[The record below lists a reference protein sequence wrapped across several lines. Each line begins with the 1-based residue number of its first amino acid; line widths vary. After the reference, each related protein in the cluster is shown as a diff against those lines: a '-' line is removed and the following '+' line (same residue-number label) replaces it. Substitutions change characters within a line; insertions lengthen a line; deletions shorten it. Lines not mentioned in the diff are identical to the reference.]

1 MVRLD
6 GSEAQPVT
14 ATIRNRLLSTLLV
27 LFGVSLIVFLLLQ
40 LVPGDP
46 AVTILGSGATAE
58 AVAALRSELGLDRAL
73 PIQFFDYL
81 GGLVRG
87 DLGRSLTVNAPV
99 TDIMLPRFANTIILT
114 GAALLLC
121 IVVAVPLGVIA
132 AHKQYSIF
140 DRVSMIVS
148 LAGASV
154 PVYWFGLLLI
164 GAFAVTLGWL
174 PTSGMYN
181 PRFPGGLTDLLAH
194 LVLPA
199 IAAALVPLAVIARMT
214 RSVMI
219 DILQQ
224 DYIRTLR
231 ASGLSTNSVLWR
243 HALRNALPPIVNI
256 IGLQVGYLLGGVVF
270 VEVVFGWPGL
280 GQQLYTSITQ
290 RDIPVVQAGVL
301 FIALAFVIINLL
313 ADGAVG
319 LLDPRTRR
327 KVGA

>member
-1 MVRLD
+1 M
-6 GSEAQPVT
+6 T

>member
-1 MVRLD
+1 M
-6 GSEAQPVT
+6 T

-58 AVAALRSELGLDRAL
+58 AVAALRTELGLDRAL

-99 TDIMLPRFANTIILT
+99 ADIMLPRFANTIILT
-114 GAALLLC
+114 VAALILC

-140 DRVSMIVS
+140 DRVSMMVS

-174 PTSGMYN
+174 PTSVC
-181 PRFPGGLTDLLAH
+181 T
-194 LVLPA
+194 
-199 IAAALVPLAVIARMT
+199 T
-214 RSVMI
+214 RVSPVDSRI
-219 DILQQ
+219 CW
-224 DYIRTLR
+224 RTLC
-231 ASGLSTNSVLWR
+231 
-243 HALRNALPPIVNI
+243 
-256 IGLQVGYLLGGVVF
+256 F
-270 VEVVFGWPGL
+270 
-280 GQQLYTSITQ
+280 
-290 RDIPVVQAGVL
+290 
-301 FIALAFVIINLL
+301 
-313 ADGAVG
+313 
-319 LLDPRTRR
+319 PRSPRR
-327 KVGA
+327 SCRSR

>member
-1 MVRLD
+1 MTRVIGSRLF
-6 GSEAQPVT
+6 ST
-14 ATIRNRLLSTLLV
+14 ALV
-27 LFGVSLIVFLLLQ
+27 LFGVSLVVFLLLQ

-46 AVTILGSGATAE
+46 AVTILGSGATAS
-58 AVAALRSELGLDRAL
+58 AVAELRSELGLDRAL

-81 GGLVRG
+81 GGLLQG

-99 TDIMLPRFANTIILT
+99 TDIMVPRFLNTMILT

-121 IVVAVPLGVIA
+121 IVIAVPLGVIA
-132 AHKQYSIF
+132 AHKQYSLF
-140 DRVSMIVS
+140 DRMSMVIS
-148 LAGASV
+148 MAGASV

-164 GAFAVTLGWL
+164 GVFAITLGWL
-174 PTSGMYN
+174 PTSGMYD
-181 PRFPGGLTDLLAH
+181 PRFPGGVGDLLAH

-219 DILQQ
+219 DILAQ

-231 ASGLSTNSVLWR
+231 ASGLSTSSVLWR

-256 IGLQVGYLLGGVVF
+256 TGLQVGYLLGGVVF

-301 FIALAFVIINLL
+301 FIALAFVIINLV
-313 ADGAVG
+313 ADMAVG

-327 KVGA
+327 AVGV

>member
-1 MVRLD
+1 M
-6 GSEAQPVT
+6 T
-14 ATIRNRLLSTLLV
+14 AIIRSRLLSTILV

-46 AVTILGSGATAE
+46 AVTILGAGATAE

-73 PIQFFDYL
+73 PVQFFDYL
-81 GGLVRG
+81 GGLLHG
-87 DLGRSLTVNAPV
+87 DLGRSLTINAPV
-99 TDIMLPRFANTIILT
+99 TDVMLPRFANTMILT
-114 GAALLLC
+114 AAALVLC
-121 IVVAVPLGVIA
+121 VAIAVPLGVVA
-132 AHKQYSIF
+132 AHKQYSLF
-140 DRVSMIVS
+140 DRISMMVS

-164 GAFAVTLGWL
+164 GVFSISLGWL

-181 PRFPGGLTDLLAH
+181 PRFPGGVGDLLAH
-194 LVLPA
+194 LILPA

-219 DILQQ
+219 DILAQ

-231 ASGLSTNSVLWR
+231 ASGLSTSAVLWR

-301 FIALAFVIINLL
+301 FIALAFVGINLV
-313 ADGAVG
+313 ADVAVG

>member
-1 MVRLD
+1 MTRVI
-6 GSEAQPVT
+6 GSRVFST
-14 ATIRNRLLSTLLV
+14 ALV
-27 LFGVSLIVFLLLQ
+27 LFGVSLVVFLLLQ

-46 AVTILGSGATAE
+46 AVTILGSGATAG
-58 AVAALRSELGLDRAL
+58 AVAELRSELGLDRAL

-81 GGLVRG
+81 GGLLQG

-99 TDIMLPRFANTIILT
+99 TDIMVPRFVNTMILT

-121 IVVAVPLGVIA
+121 IVIAVPLGVIA
-132 AHKQYSIF
+132 AHKQYSLF
-140 DRVSMIVS
+140 DRMSMVIS
-148 LAGASV
+148 MAGASV

-164 GAFAVTLGWL
+164 GVFAITLGWL
-174 PTSGMYN
+174 PTSGMYD
-181 PRFPGGLTDLLAH
+181 PRFPGGVGDLLAH

-219 DILQQ
+219 DILAQ

-231 ASGLSTNSVLWR
+231 ASGLSTSSVLWR

-256 IGLQVGYLLGGVVF
+256 TGLQVGYLLGGVVF

-301 FIALAFVIINLL
+301 FIALAFVIINLV
-313 ADGAVG
+313 ADMAVG

-327 KVGA
+327 AVGV

>member
-1 MVRLD
+1 MTRVIGSRLF
-6 GSEAQPVT
+6 S
-14 ATIRNRLLSTLLV
+14 TILV
-27 LFGVSLIVFLLLQ
+27 LFGVSLVVFLLLQ

-46 AVTILGSGATAE
+46 AVTILGSGATAS
-58 AVAALRSELGLDRAL
+58 AVAELRSELGLDRAL

-81 GGLVRG
+81 GGLLHG

-99 TDIMLPRFANTIILT
+99 TDIMVPRFVNTMILT

-121 IVVAVPLGVIA
+121 IVIAVPLGVIA
-132 AHKQYSIF
+132 AHKQYSLF
-140 DRVSMIVS
+140 DRMSMVIS
-148 LAGASV
+148 MAGASV

-164 GAFAVTLGWL
+164 GVFAITLGWL
-174 PTSGMYN
+174 PTSGMYD
-181 PRFPGGLTDLLAH
+181 PRFPGGVGDLLAH

-219 DILQQ
+219 DILAQ

-231 ASGLSTNSVLWR
+231 ASGLSTSSVLWR

-256 IGLQVGYLLGGVVF
+256 TGLQVGYLLGGVVF

-301 FIALAFVIINLL
+301 FIALAFVIINLV
-313 ADGAVG
+313 ADMAVG

-327 KVGA
+327 AVGV

>member
-1 MVRLD
+1 MTRVIGSRLF
-6 GSEAQPVT
+6 
-14 ATIRNRLLSTLLV
+14 STLLV
-27 LFGVSLIVFLLLQ
+27 LFGVALIVFLLLQ

-58 AVAALRSELGLDRAL
+58 TVAALRTELGLDRSL
-73 PIQFFDYL
+73 PVQFFDYL
-81 GGLVRG
+81 GGLLHG
-87 DLGRSLTVNAPV
+87 DLGRSLTINAPV
-99 TDIMLPRFANTIILT
+99 TDIMMPRFANTVILT
-114 GAALLLC
+114 GAALVLC
-121 IVVAVPLGVIA
+121 IVIAVPLGVIA
-132 AHKQYSIF
+132 AHKQYGIF
-140 DRVSMIVS
+140 DRASMMIS

-164 GAFAVTLGWL
+164 GIFAINLGWL

-181 PRFPGGLTDLLAH
+181 PRFPGGGGDLLAH
-194 LVLPA
+194 LLLPA
-199 IAAALVPLAVIARMT
+199 IAAAMVPLAVIARMT

-231 ASGLSTNSVLWR
+231 ASGLSTSSVLWR

-256 IGLQVGYLLGGVVF
+256 VGLQVGYLLGGVVF

-301 FIALAFVIINLL
+301 FIALAFVVVNLV
-313 ADGAVG
+313 ADAGVG

-327 KVGA
+327 KVEA

>member
-1 MVRLD
+1 M
-6 GSEAQPVT
+6 
-14 ATIRNRLLSTLLV
+14 LSTVLV
-27 LFGVSLIVFLLLQ
+27 LFGVSLVVFLLLQ

-46 AVTILGSGATAE
+46 AVTILGTGATAE
-58 AVAALRSELGLDRAL
+58 SVAELRSSLGLDRAL

-81 GGLVRG
+81 GGLVQG

-99 TDIMLPRFANTIILT
+99 TDIMVPRFVNTMILT

-121 IVVAVPLGVIA
+121 IVIAVPLGVIA
-132 AHKQYSIF
+132 AHKQYSLF
-140 DRVSMIVS
+140 DRASMVIS

-164 GAFAVTLGWL
+164 GGFAITLGWL
-174 PTSGMYN
+174 PSSGMYN
-181 PRFPGGLTDLLAH
+181 PRFPGGLGDLLAH

-219 DILQQ
+219 DILAQ

-231 ASGLSTNSVLWR
+231 ASGLSTRSVLWR

-256 IGLQVGYLLGGVVF
+256 TGLQVGYLLGGVVF

-301 FIALAFVIINLL
+301 FIALAFVIINLV
-313 ADGAVG
+313 ADTAVG

>member
-1 MVRLD
+1 MTRVI
-6 GSEAQPVT
+6 GS
-14 ATIRNRLLSTLLV
+14 RLLSTVLV
-27 LFGVSLIVFLLLQ
+27 LFGVSLIVFLMLQ

-46 AVTILGSGATAE
+46 AVTILGSGATADT
-58 AVAALRSELGLDRAL
+58 VAALRAELGLDRSL
-73 PIQFFDYL
+73 PMQFFDYL
-81 GGLVRG
+81 GGLLQG
-87 DLGRSLTVNAPV
+87 DLGRSLTINAPV
-99 TDIMLPRFANTIILT
+99 TDIMLARFGNTLILT
-114 GAALLLC
+114 AAALVLC
-121 IVVAVPLGVIA
+121 ILIAVPLGVIA
-132 AHKQYSIF
+132 AHKQYGIF
-140 DRVSMIVS
+140 DRASMVIS

-164 GAFAVTLGWL
+164 GAFAITLRWL

-181 PRFPGGLTDLLAH
+181 PRFPGGLADLLAH
-194 LVLPA
+194 LILPA

-301 FIALAFVIINLL
+301 FIALAFVIINLI
-313 ADGAVG
+313 ADVAVS

>member
-1 MVRLD
+1 MTGTVR
-6 GSEAQPVT
+6 S
-14 ATIRNRLLSTLLV
+14 RLLSTVAV

-46 AVTILGSGATAE
+46 ALTILGSGATQE
-58 AVAALRSELGLDRAL
+58 SVAAVRSELGLDRSL
-73 PIQFFDYL
+73 PIQYLDYM
-81 GGLVRG
+81 GGLLQG
-87 DLGRSLTVNAPV
+87 DLGRSLTVNKPV
-99 TDIMLPRFANTIILT
+99 TEIMMPRFWNTIILT
-114 GAALLLC
+114 VAALALC
-121 IVVAVPLGVIA
+121 IVIGVPLGIA
-132 AHKQYSIF
+132 AARKQNGWF
-140 DRVSMIVS
+140 DRIAMFAA

-164 GAFAVTLGWL
+164 GFFSIKLGVF

-181 PRFPGGLTDLLAH
+181 SRHPGGLGDVLTH

-199 IAAALVPLAVIARMT
+199 VAAALVPLAVIARMT
-214 RSVMI
+214 RSVMV
-219 DILQQ
+219 DVLQQ

-231 ASGLSTNSVLWR
+231 ASGLSEQSVLWR
-243 HALRNALPPIVNI
+243 HGLRNALPPIVGV

-301 FIALAFVIINLL
+301 FIALAFVVVNLI
-313 ADGAVG
+313 ADIAVG
-319 LLDPRTRR
+319 LLDPRTR
-327 KVGA
+327 KTVNA

>member
-1 MVRLD
+1 M
-6 GSEAQPVT
+6 T

-58 AVAALRSELGLDRAL
+58 AVAALRTELGLDRAL

-99 TDIMLPRFANTIILT
+99 ADIMLPRFANTIILT
-114 GAALLLC
+114 VAALILC

-140 DRVSMIVS
+140 DRVSMMVS

-181 PRFPGGLTDLLAH
+181 PRFPGGFTDLLAH

-290 RDIPVVQAGVL
+290 RGIPVVQAGVL

>member
-1 MVRLD
+1 MIGVI
-6 GSEAQPVT
+6 GK
-14 ATIRNRLLSTLLV
+14 RLLTTLLI
-27 LFGVSLIVFLLLQ
+27 LLGVSLIVFLLLQ

-46 AVTILGSGATAE
+46 AITILGAGATAE
-58 AVAALRSELGLDRAL
+58 SVAAVRDELGLNHPL
-73 PIQFFDYL
+73 PVQFVDYL
-81 GGLVRG
+81 GGLIRG

-99 TDIMLPRFANTIILT
+99 SDIMIPRFVNTMILT
-114 GAALLLC
+114 GAALVLC
-121 IVVAVPLGVIA
+121 IVIGVPLGVLA
-132 AHKQYSIF
+132 ARKQYSVF
-140 DRVSMIVS
+140 DRISMFTALS
-148 LAGASV
+148 GASV

-164 GAFAVTLGWL
+164 GVFSIQLGWL

-181 PRFPGGLTDLLAH
+181 SRNPGGLGDLLSH
-194 LVLPA
+194 LLLPA

-219 DILQQ
+219 EVLQQ

-231 ASGLSTNSVLWR
+231 ASGLSERSVLWR
-243 HALRNALPPIVNI
+243 HALRNALPPIVNV

-280 GQQLYTSITQ
+280 GQQLYTSINQ

-301 FIALAFVIINLL
+301 FIAMSFVAINLFT
-313 ADGAVG
+313 DSAVG

-327 KVGA
+327 TVNA

>member
-1 MVRLD
+1 M
-6 GSEAQPVT
+6 
-14 ATIRNRLLSTLLV
+14 

>member
-1 MVRLD
+1 MTRVI
-6 GSEAQPVT
+6 GS
-14 ATIRNRLLSTLLV
+14 RLLSTVLV
-27 LFGVSLIVFLLLQ
+27 LFGVSLIVFLMLQ

-46 AVTILGSGATAE
+46 AVTILGSGATADT
-58 AVAALRSELGLDRAL
+58 VAALRAELGLDRSL
-73 PIQFFDYL
+73 PVQFFDYL
-81 GGLVRG
+81 GGLLQG
-87 DLGRSLTVNAPV
+87 DLGRSLTINAPV
-99 TDIMLPRFANTIILT
+99 TDIMLARFGNTLILT
-114 GAALLLC
+114 AAALVLC
-121 IVVAVPLGVIA
+121 ILIAVPLGVIA
-132 AHKQYSIF
+132 AHKQYGIF
-140 DRVSMIVS
+140 DRASMVIS

-164 GAFAVTLGWL
+164 GAFAITLRWL

-181 PRFPGGLTDLLAH
+181 PRFPGGLADLLAH
-194 LVLPA
+194 LILPA

-231 ASGLSTNSVLWR
+231 ASGLSTSSVLWR

-301 FIALAFVIINLL
+301 FIALAFVIINLI
-313 ADGAVG
+313 ADVAVS

>member
-1 MVRLD
+1 M
-6 GSEAQPVT
+6 T

-58 AVAALRSELGLDRAL
+58 AVAALRSEFGLDRAL

>member
-1 MVRLD
+1 MTRVI
-6 GSEAQPVT
+6 GS
-14 ATIRNRLLSTLLV
+14 RLLSTILV
-27 LFGVSLIVFLLLQ
+27 LFGVSLVVFLLLQ

-46 AVTILGSGATAE
+46 AVTILGSGATAD
-58 AVAALRSELGLDRAL
+58 AVAALRTELGLDRSL
-73 PIQFFDYL
+73 PVQFVDYL
-81 GGLVRG
+81 TGLLHG

-99 TDIMLPRFANTIILT
+99 TDIMLPRFANTLILT
-114 GAALLLC
+114 VAALALC
-121 IVVAVPLGVIA
+121 IVVAVPLGVVA
-132 AHKQYSIF
+132 AHNQYSIF
-140 DRVSMIVS
+140 DRASMMIS
-148 LAGASV
+148 MAGASV

-164 GAFAVTLGWL
+164 GIFAITLGWL

-181 PRFPGGLTDLLAH
+181 PRVPGGLGDLSAH
-194 LVLPA
+194 LLLPA

-231 ASGLSTNSVLWR
+231 ASGLSSGSVLWR

-301 FIALAFVIINLL
+301 FIALAFVVINLV
-313 ADGAVG
+313 ADTAVG

-327 KVGA
+327 QVRK

>member
-1 MVRLD
+1 MTRVI
-6 GSEAQPVT
+6 GS
-14 ATIRNRLLSTLLV
+14 RLLSTVLV
-27 LFGVSLIVFLLLQ
+27 LFGVSLIVFLMLQ

-46 AVTILGSGATAE
+46 AVTILGSGATADT
-58 AVAALRSELGLDRAL
+58 VAALRAELGLDRSL
-73 PIQFFDYL
+73 PVQFFDYL
-81 GGLVRG
+81 GGLLQG
-87 DLGRSLTVNAPV
+87 DLGRSLTINAPV
-99 TDIMLPRFANTIILT
+99 TDIMLARFGNTLILT
-114 GAALLLC
+114 AAALVLC
-121 IVVAVPLGVIA
+121 ILIAVPLGVIA
-132 AHKQYSIF
+132 AHKQYGIF
-140 DRVSMIVS
+140 DRASMVIS

-164 GAFAVTLGWL
+164 GAFAITLRWL

-181 PRFPGGLTDLLAH
+181 PRFPGGLADLLAH
-194 LVLPA
+194 LILPA

-301 FIALAFVIINLL
+301 FIALAFVIINLI
-313 ADGAVG
+313 ADVAVS

>member
-1 MVRLD
+1 MTRVI
-6 GSEAQPVT
+6 GS
-14 ATIRNRLLSTLLV
+14 RLLSTVLV
-27 LFGVSLIVFLLLQ
+27 LFGVSLIVFLMLQ

-46 AVTILGSGATAE
+46 AVTILGSGATADT
-58 AVAALRSELGLDRAL
+58 VAALRAELGLDRSL
-73 PIQFFDYL
+73 PVQFFDYL
-81 GGLVRG
+81 GGLLQG
-87 DLGRSLTVNAPV
+87 DLGRSLTINAPV
-99 TDIMLPRFANTIILT
+99 TDIMLARFGNTLILT
-114 GAALLLC
+114 AAALVLC
-121 IVVAVPLGVIA
+121 ILIAVPLGVIA
-132 AHKQYSIF
+132 AHKQYGIF
-140 DRVSMIVS
+140 DRASMVIS

-164 GAFAVTLGWL
+164 GAFAITLRWL

-181 PRFPGGLTDLLAH
+181 PRFPGGLADLLAH
-194 LVLPA
+194 LILPA

-231 ASGLSTNSVLWR
+231 DSGLSTNSVLWR

-301 FIALAFVIINLL
+301 FIALAFVIINLI
-313 ADGAVG
+313 ADVAVS

>member
-1 MVRLD
+1 MTRVV
-6 GSEAQPVT
+6 GS
-14 ATIRNRLLSTLLV
+14 RLLSTVLV
-27 LFGVSLIVFLLLQ
+27 LFGVSLIVFLMLQ

-58 AVAALRSELGLDRAL
+58 AVAALRTELGLDRSLAV
-73 PIQFFDYL
+73 QFIDYL
-81 GGLVRG
+81 GGLLRG
-87 DLGRSLTVNAPV
+87 DLGRSLTVNVPV
-99 TDIMLPRFANTIILT
+99 TDIMLPRFANTLILT
-114 GAALLLC
+114 AAALVLC

-132 AHKQYSIF
+132 AHKQFSIF
-140 DRVSMIVS
+140 DRASMMIS

-164 GAFAVTLGWL
+164 GIFAVTLGWL

-181 PRFPGGLTDLLAH
+181 PRFPGGLGDLMAH
-194 LVLPA
+194 LLLPA

-231 ASGLSTNSVLWR
+231 ASGLSTSSVLWR

-290 RDIPVVQAGVL
+290 RDMPVVQAGVL
-301 FIALAFVIINLL
+301 FIALAFVIINLI
-313 ADGAVG
+313 ADVAVG

-327 KVGA
+327 KVGT

>member
-1 MVRLD
+1 MTRVI
-6 GSEAQPVT
+6 GS
-14 ATIRNRLLSTLLV
+14 RLLSTVLV
-27 LFGVSLIVFLLLQ
+27 LFGVSLIVFLMLQ

-46 AVTILGSGATAE
+46 AVTILGSGATADT
-58 AVAALRSELGLDRAL
+58 VAALRAELGLDRSL
-73 PIQFFDYL
+73 PMQFFDYL
-81 GGLVRG
+81 GGLLQG
-87 DLGRSLTVNAPV
+87 DLGRSLTINAPV
-99 TDIMLPRFANTIILT
+99 TDIMLARFGNTLILT
-114 GAALLLC
+114 AAALVLC
-121 IVVAVPLGVIA
+121 ILIAVPLGVIA
-132 AHKQYSIF
+132 AHKQYGIF
-140 DRVSMIVS
+140 DRASMVIS

-164 GAFAVTLGWL
+164 GAFAITLRWL

-181 PRFPGGLTDLLAH
+181 PRFPGGLADLLAH
-194 LVLPA
+194 LILPA

-231 ASGLSTNSVLWR
+231 ASGLSTSSVLWR

-301 FIALAFVIINLL
+301 FIALAFVIINLI
-313 ADGAVG
+313 ADVAVS